1 MNYHA
6 PTNQFTVEPKDL
18 VGASA
23 GFIFAIRNIRIGAGL
38 DLRGYDWLKT
48 EINWAQIAEDAIIS
62 AAADL
67 GINLGAP
74 RPGQLDVS
82 KS

>member
-6 PTNQFTVEPKDL
+6 PTNQFTVEPKAL
-18 VGASA
+18 ERASTK
-23 GFIFAIRNIRIGAGL
+23 FLYAIRNIRTGAGL
-38 DLRGYDWLKT
+38 DLRGYDWTKIET
-48 EINWAQIAEDAIIS
+48 MWAQNAEDAIIS

-82 KS
+82 NP